1 MALYSS
7 INLIN
12 PQTGQRFPSAPNNSV
27 VLSSLQA
34 GWHQNLTLEVQRLQ
48 PVELPEHYIEGHRL
62 IINLGGAVRFGWRS
76 GGRTHEAI
84 LPAGGFCL
92 QSDGE
97 TNTPFW
103 QDELTVA
110 AIALTPDFITNI
122 LSNCAPAAVD
132 TFAERRCVQD
142 KLVYNYA
149 RALSSEL
156 ASPGEPLYAE
166 TLCLAFTLHLL
177 SNHSY
182 NVKKP
187 LIPKAKLSSK
197 QLADVIEAARL
208 QLGTDLSLSQLAEV
222 AQVSEF
228 HFSRLF
234 KNTTGMAPH
243 QFVLRLRLE
252 RALSLIKTGQ
262 LSLSGV
268 AVAAGFFDQAH
279 FSNVFKRAFGMTPRA
294 FVKTL

>member
-1 MALYSS
+1 MTFQSS

-34 GWHQNLTLEVQRLQ
+34 GWRPNLTLEVQRLK

-76 GGRTHEAI
+76 SGRTHEAI
-84 LPAGGFCL
+84 LPPGGFCL

-97 TNTPFW
+97 TNAPFW

-122 LSNCAPAAVD
+122 LYNRAPTAID

-142 KLVYNYA
+142 EFVYNYA

-156 ASPGEPLYAE
+156 TSPGEPLYAE
-166 TLCLAFTLHLL
+166 TLSLAFTLHLL

-182 NVKKP
+182 DIKKP
-187 LIPKAKLSSK
+187 LIPKGKLSSK

-208 QLGTDLSLSQLAEV
+208 LIGADLSLSQLASV

-252 RALSLIKTGQ
+252 RALSLIKTRQ
-262 LSLSGV
+262 LPLSDV

-279 FSNVFKRAFGMTPRA
+279 FTNVFKRAFGMTPRA
-294 FVKTL
+294 FIKTL